1 MYLCIDY
8 TRLPLDKSKDV
19 TRPWTSISVC
29 GFSVLVSQ
37 NRILLSKWPLMMV
50 VPTVSDVTRSLQLDI
65 ANLVSTPTQH
75 IIIAYNG
82 IRLIIIKITTSDVL
96 TISTLYDRC
105 THTYIGWFYHTEPIE
120 NILKIIYFIF
130 FCYIIIEKQIY

>member
-105 THTYIGWFYHTEPIE
+105 THTYIG
-120 NILKIIYFIF
+120 
-130 FCYIIIEKQIY
+130 